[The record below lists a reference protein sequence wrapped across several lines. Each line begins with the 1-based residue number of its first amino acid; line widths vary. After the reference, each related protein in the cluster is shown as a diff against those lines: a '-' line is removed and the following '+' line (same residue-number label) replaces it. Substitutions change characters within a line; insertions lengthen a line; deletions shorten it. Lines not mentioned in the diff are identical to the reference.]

1 MSTERSQ
8 VNVFLKWRTAFVMVL
23 FPLWA
28 YGQSQSD
35 ERVSAFDPANMQ
47 TKAIFEAGSYYFNG
61 GHKFYSMSGGFHYAF
76 AKKNILSI
84 SIPVVHTIYN
94 ADYGGLENTTGIGD
108 LKFGFSSILYQ
119 PKKPRTVEKVTGSLE
134 VTAPTGSPE
143 AGRGAGAWLYKPGLI
158 FGLRFDNDITFYPEV
173 RFQFSNSLANS
184 RGGTDGL
191 PDPQDPDRDEK
202 LQNFSLN
209 VPVTFEMIRWDGWL
223 TLNMPFSYS
232 FYESNYFLFL
242 KTDFGK
248 NISEKSAISL
258 QITKFIA
265 GQPRLNVL
273 VQAKLILFL

>member
-1 MSTERSQ
+1 MSNKRNE
-8 VNVFLKWRTAFVMVL
+8 LKKYLSRGILFVLVLSFQWAF
-23 FPLWA
+23 A
-28 YGQSQSD
+28 QSQNG
-35 ERVSAFDPANMQ
+35 ERIEAFDPANMN
-47 TKAIFEAGSYYFNG
+47 TKALLETGSYYFNG
-61 GHKFYSMSGGFHYAF
+61 GHKFYSLMGGFHYGI
-76 AKKNILSI
+76 AKKNLLSV

-108 LKFGFSSILYQ
+108 IRFGFSTVLYQ
-119 PKKPRTVEKVTGSLE
+119 PKKARTVEKVTGVLE
-134 VTAPTGSPE
+134 VTAPTGDPV
-143 AGRGAGAWLYKPGLI
+143 AGRGAGAWLYKPGFIVGMRL
-158 FGLRFDNDITFYPEV
+158 DNDVTFYPEV
-173 RFQFSNSLANS
+173 RFQLSSSKANS

-209 VPVTFEMIRWDGWL
+209 LPVTFEMIRWNGWL

-248 NISEKSAISL
+248 NISEKSAVSL